1 MSTRK
6 TIPRLRWW
14 IGGLLFA
21 STVINYIDRQSL
33 AVLAPFLQRDFHW
46 SNQQFAYAIVA
57 FRLAY
62 AIGQGVNGRV
72 VDWLGVRLAL
82 SLSVAWYS
90 LAAILSP
97 LATGLRSLC
106 SFRFLLGV
114 GESANWPAATK
125 AVGEWF
131 PRDERSLAVALFDSG
146 SSIGAAIAPLLV
158 LTLYRAFGSW
168 RPALAVPGVLGIVW
182 IIVWRVCYRAP
193 EQHPWLSDAERRLIL
208 DDRDQDRMPA
218 SIGWRQLLAIPA
230 TWGIVLGRSLTDPVW
245 YFIAD
250 WFAVFIA
257 SKRVGLEQG
266 LLSFW
271 IPFLA
276 ADIGNFAG
284 GGISSWL
291 VRRGWNVLRARKAV
305 IVVGG
310 LGMLLLIPVAFTSSL
325 PVILTLLSVSTC
337 CYAAWSTMALTLPSD
352 LYPDAWVAS
361 VSGISGAGSG
371 VGTIVST
378 ILIGWTADRYAFG
391 PVLIVASL
399 VPLLATALVLILV
412 RDGRTPSGSPD
423 RTNSSDG

>member
-1 MSTRK
+1 MPIATP
-6 TIPRLRWW
+6 IPRLRWW

-46 SNQQFAYAIVA
+46 SNQQFAYTIVA

-62 AIGQGVNGRV
+62 ALGQGVTGRA
-72 VDWLGVRLAL
+72 VDWLGVRKAL

-90 LAAILSP
+90 LSAMLSP
-97 LATGLRSLC
+97 LATGLASLC
-106 SFRFLLGV
+106 SFRFLLGA

-131 PRDERSLAVALFDSG
+131 PRTERSLAVALFDSG
-146 SSIGAAIAPLLV
+146 SSVGAAVAPVLV
-158 LTLYRAFGSW
+158 LTLYHSFGSW
-168 RPALAVPGVLGIVW
+168 RPALAIPGLLGIVW
-182 IIVWRVCYRAP
+182 LIVWRALYHAP
-193 EQHPWLSDAERRLIL
+193 EEHPLLGEAERRMIL
-208 DDRDQDRMPA
+208 EDRDKDRMPDL
-218 SIGWRQLLAIPA
+218 SISWRKLLAIPA

-257 SKRVGLEQG
+257 SKHVGLEQG

-276 ADIGNFAG
+276 ADVGNFAG
-284 GGISSWL
+284 GGASSWL

-305 IVVGG
+305 IVACG
-310 LGMLLLIPVAFTSSL
+310 LGMTLLIPVAFTSNL
-325 PVILTLLSVSTC
+325 PLILGLLSVSTC

-371 VGTIVST
+371 VGTIIST

-391 PVLIVASL
+391 PVLIAASL
-399 VPLLATALVLILV
+399 IPLLATALVLILV
-412 RDGRTPSGSPD
+412 RPK
-423 RTNSSDG
+423 